1 MSYSGKHYSNLF
13 NELNM
18 VCLVCLH
25 YIDKFGLSKVSRL
38 LVGLELEIGTCDNYI
53 IEAYQN
59 G

>member
-1 MSYSGKHYSNLF
+1 
-13 NELNM
+13 M

-38 LVGLELEIGTCDNYI
+38 LVGLELEICTCDNYI